1 MYPKPDK
8 PLVVVYTLFHDK
20 WSFLYFEVDQ
30 NVFINPKACNCK
42 DCKGPTK
49 TCKKAVIET
58 TKGKLKIKR
67 HSADSRAGVN
77 MWDLAVLRKP
87 QHPNA
92 NASVTPLPVKYI
104 VLAFATLS
112 DKLEFQETF
121 SAVQKLL
128 NKDEQDYKRAILPK

>member
-20 WSFLYFEVDQ
+20 WTFLHFEVDQ

-42 DCKGPTK
+42 DCKGPPN
-49 TCKKAVIET
+49 TCKKAIIE

-67 HSADSRAGVN
+67 HSADSRDGVN

-87 QHPNA
+87 QHPHA
-92 NASVTPLPVKYI
+92 NTSVVPLPVKYI

-112 DKLEFQETF
+112 DKVEFQETF
-121 SAVQKLL
+121 NAVQRLL
-128 NKDEQDYKRAILPK
+128 HKDEEDYKRAILQK